1 MSELPLIAVTDSAS
15 CPRPIA
21 EQIERLTKLTELRPQ
36 AVILRAK
43 SLDKAAYRTLALQAQ
58 QSCEAAGIALVL
70 HSDWQLARK
79 LGIQNLHLPLALL
92 RQLPACERA
101 HFTWLSTSVH
111 SVGEAQE
118 AQALGATMLIAGHIY
133 TTQCKAGLAP
143 RGLSFLQAVCSTV
156 SLPVYAIGG
165 IGFDGCA
172 ARRTQSEWSTRSVR
186 NERIYEAVIT
196 FGKSCAKSPCK
207 I

>member
-15 CPRPIA
+15 CPRPLA

-43 SLDKAAYRTLALQAQ
+43 SLDKAAYRTLALQSQ

-133 TTQCKAGLAP
+133 TTQCKASLAP
-143 RGLSFLQAVCSTV
+143 RGLGFLQSVCSAV

-165 IGFDGCA
+165 IDFDAEQHAELQANG
-172 ARRTQSEWSTRSVR
+172 ARGACVMSAYMRL
-186 NERIYEAVIT
+186 
-196 FGKSCAKSPCK
+196 
-207 I
+207 

>member
-15 CPRPIA
+15 CPRPLA

-58 QSCEAAGIALVL
+58 QSCEPAGIPLIL
-70 HSDWQLARK
+70 HSDWQLARE
-79 LGIQNLHLPLALL
+79 LGISMLHLPLALL
-92 RQLPACERA
+92 RQISEYERA
-101 HFTWLSTSVH
+101 YFTWLSTSVH

-118 AQALGATMLIAGHIY
+118 AQALGATVLIAGHIY
-133 TTQCKAGLAP
+133 TTQCKASLAP
-143 RGLSFLQAVCSTV
+143 RGLGFLQSVCSAV

-165 IGFDGCA
+165 IDFDAEQHAELQANG
-172 ARRTQSEWSTRSVR
+172 ARGACVMSAYMRL
-186 NERIYEAVIT
+186 
-196 FGKSCAKSPCK
+196 
-207 I
+207 

>member
-15 CPRPIA
+15 CPRPLA

-43 SLDKAAYRTLALQAQ
+43 ALDKAAYRTLALQAQ
-58 QSCEAAGIALVL
+58 QSCEAAGIALIL
-70 HSDWQLARK
+70 HSDWQLARE
-79 LGIQNLHLPLALL
+79 LGISMLHLPLALL
-92 RQLPACERA
+92 RQISEYERA
-101 HFTWLSTSVH
+101 YFTWLSTSVH

-118 AQALGATMLIAGHIY
+118 AQALGATVLIAGHIY

-143 RGLSFLQAVCSTV
+143 RGLGFLQSVCSAV

-165 IGFDGCA
+165 ISFDASQHAELKANG
-172 ARRTQSEWSTRSVR
+172 ARGACVMSAYMRL
-186 NERIYEAVIT
+186 
-196 FGKSCAKSPCK
+196 
-207 I
+207 

>member
-15 CPRPIA
+15 CPRPLP

-36 AVILRAK
+36 SVILRAK
-43 SLDKAAYRTLALQAQ
+43 ALDKAAYRTLALQAQ
-58 QSCEAAGIALVL
+58 QSCKVTGIPLIL
-70 HSDWQLARK
+70 HSDWQLAHE
-79 LGIQNLHLPLALL
+79 LGISKLHLPLALL
-92 RQLPACERA
+92 CQMPACKRT

-118 AQALGATMLIAGHIY
+118 AQALGATVLIAGHIY

-143 RGLSFLQAVCSTV
+143 RGLGFLQNVCSAV

-165 IGFDGCA
+165 IVFDA
-172 ARRTQSEWSTRSVR
+172 AQHAELKANGARGACVMSAYMRL
-186 NERIYEAVIT
+186 
-196 FGKSCAKSPCK
+196 
-207 I
+207 

>member
-15 CPRPIA
+15 CPRPLA

-43 SLDKAAYRTLALQAQ
+43 SLDKAAYCTLTLQAQ
-58 QSCEAAGIALVL
+58 QSCKVAGIPLIL
-70 HSDWQLARK
+70 HSDWQLAHE
-79 LGIQNLHLPLALL
+79 LGISKLHLPLALL
-92 RQLPACERA
+92 RQMTACERA
-101 HFTWLSTSVH
+101 YFTWLSTSVH

-118 AQALGATMLIAGHIY
+118 AQALGATVLIAGHIY

-143 RGLSFLQAVCSTV
+143 RGLGFLQAICSAV

-165 IGFDGCA
+165 IGFDA
-172 ARRTQSEWSTRSVR
+172 AQHAELQANGARGACVMSAYMRL
-186 NERIYEAVIT
+186 
-196 FGKSCAKSPCK
+196 
-207 I
+207 

>member
-15 CPRPIA
+15 CPRPLA

-43 SLDKAAYRTLALQAQ
+43 ALDKAAYRTLALQAQ
-58 QSCEAAGIALVL
+58 QSCEAAGIALIL
-70 HSDWQLARK
+70 HSDWQLARE
-79 LGIQNLHLPLALL
+79 LGISMLHLPLAFL
-92 RQLPACERA
+92 RQISEYERA
-101 HFTWLSTSVH
+101 YFTWLSTSVH

-118 AQALGATMLIAGHIY
+118 AQALGATVLIAGHIY

-143 RGLSFLQAVCSTV
+143 RGLGFLQSVCSAV

-165 IGFDGCA
+165 IGFDA
-172 ARRTQSEWSTRSVR
+172 AQHAELKANGARGACVMSA
-186 NERIYEAVIT
+186 YM
-196 FGKSCAKSPCK
+196 KL
-207 I
+207 